1 MSDVAEKSA
10 RWRLLRNIAMIA
22 VVVPATLVA
31 GCARQ
36 EPAPPPQ
43 PPAYEAPPPAPA
55 PPPPAPAPA
64 PVTRERG

>member
-1 MSDVAEKSA
+1 MSDVAEKLA

-22 VVVPATLVA
+22 VVVPATLVV

-36 EPAPPPQ
+36 EAAPPPP

-55 PPPPAPAPA
+55 PPPPPPA
-64 PVTRERG
+64 PVPRERG